1 MKPEPENSEDWR
13 MGETSKRIASA
24 AVLVVLYLFMIFYA
38 DFYYLQSYLILLLGG
53 IIGIKEFYNLADRG
67 DEGRPFRGTGTFFMF
82 VILTFYYFRFI
93 GSQNKFEPPL
103 FFLQYIQYFVPPF
116 DPVPVAFLLLF
127 IIIFTLQI
135 TRRPLDGAIFSVSST
150 FLGVFYIAVPLGH
163 LLLLLGMGQ
172 GIYYIILV
180 STITFLTDAGAYF
193 GGRWFGRHPAGLA
206 ISPKKTW
213 EGYAT
218 GIVTAIGSVF
228 IFNMIWENSTGT
240 RSAISGLEVLLISVI
255 ISLVSVIGDL
265 LESAMK
271 RDAKIKDS
279 GSLIPGHGG
288 VLDLADALLIT
299 IPVLYYY
306 LQIKGNLGFQV

>member
-1 MKPEPENSEDWR
+1 
-13 MGETSKRIASA
+13 MGETSKRLASA

-38 DFYYLQSYLILLLGG
+38 GYYYLQTYLILLVGG
-53 IIGIKEFYNLADRG
+53 YVGIKEFYNLADRG
-67 DEGRPFRGTGTFFMF
+67 DDGKPFRGTGTFFMF
-82 VILTFYYFRFI
+82 LILTFYYFRFM
-93 GSQNKFEPPL
+93 GAQNKFEPPL
-103 FFLQYIQYFVPPF
+103 FFLMHIKYFIPPF
-116 DPVPVAFLLLF
+116 DAVPAALLLLF
-127 IIIFTLQI
+127 IITFTLQI

-150 FLGVFYIAVPLGH
+150 FLGVFYTAVPLGH
-163 LLLLLGMGQ
+163 LMLLLGMGQ

-180 STITFLTDAGAYF
+180 SVITFLTDAGAYF

-218 GIVTAIGSVF
+218 GIVTAIVSVF
-228 IFNMIWENSTGT
+228 IFNAIWENFTHT
-240 RSAISGLEVLLISVI
+240 ASAISGVEVFLISVI

-288 VLDLADALLIT
+288 MLDLADALLIT

>member
-1 MKPEPENSEDWR
+1 
-13 MGETSKRIASA
+13 MGETSKRLASA

-38 DFYYLQSYLILLLGG
+38 GFYYLQTYLVLLAGG
-53 IIGIKEFYNLADRG
+53 YIGIKEFYNLSDRG
-67 DEGRPFRGTGTFFMF
+67 EDGRPFRGTGVFFLF
-82 VILTFYYFRFI
+82 LILTFYYFRFI
-93 GSQNKFEPPL
+93 GGQNKFEAPL
-103 FFLQYIQYFVPPF
+103 FFLQYIKYFIPPF
-116 DPVPVAFLLLF
+116 DPVPAAFLLLF
-127 IIIFTLQI
+127 IVTFTLQI

-150 FLGVFYIAVPLGH
+150 FLGVFYTAVPLGH
-163 LLLLLGMGQ
+163 LMLLLGMGQ

-180 STITFLTDAGAYF
+180 SVVTFLTDAGAYF

-218 GIVTAIGSVF
+218 GIVTAIASVF
-228 IFNMIWENSTGT
+228 LFNAIWENTTGT
-240 RSAISGLEVLLISVI
+240 SASVRGLEVFLISAI
-255 ISLVSVIGDL
+255 LSLVSVIGDL

-288 VLDLADALLIT
+288 MLDLADALLIT

>member
-1 MKPEPENSEDWR
+1 
-13 MGETSKRIASA
+13 MGETSKRLASA
-24 AVLVVLYLFMIFYA
+24 AVLVVIYLFMIFYA
-38 DFYYLQSYLILLLGG
+38 GFYYLQTYLVLLAGG
-53 IIGIKEFYNLADRG
+53 YIGIKEFYNLSDRG
-67 DEGRPFRGTGTFFMF
+67 EDGRPFRGTGTFFMF
-82 VILTFYYFRFI
+82 LILSFYYFRFI
-93 GSQNKFEPPL
+93 GAQNKFEAPL
-103 FFLQYIQYFVPPF
+103 FFQQYIRYFIPPF
-116 DPVPVAFLLLF
+116 DPVPAAFLLLF
-127 IIIFTLQI
+127 IVTFTLQI
-135 TRRPLDGAIFSVSST
+135 TRRPLDGAIFSVAST
-150 FLGVFYIAVPLGH
+150 FLGVFYTAVPLGH

-180 STITFLTDAGAYF
+180 SVITFLTDAGAYF

-218 GIVTAIGSVF
+218 GIVTAIASVF
-228 IFNMIWENSTGT
+228 LFNLIWENTTGT
-240 RSAISGLEVLLISVI
+240 SASVRGWEVFLISAIL
-255 ISLVSVIGDL
+255 SLVSVIGDL

-288 VLDLADALLIT
+288 MLDLADALLIT